1 MLSRLLRQLLFSLI
15 HLVMDVLVAIQNFYQ
30 QFSTR
35 KCSLQE
41 EKATKSDIRLLLEHV
56 PRIRKS
62 PKHVVF
68 LADTDNHTISDLAN
82 VVIWSLVAGIP
93 YLSFHDITGKLI
105 MMNVISFSILPP

>member
-1 MLSRLLRQLLFSLI
+1 
-15 HLVMDVLVAIQNFYQ
+15 MDVLVAVQNFYQ
-30 QFSTR
+30 QFSGK

-41 EKATKSDIRLLLEHV
+41 ETVTKSDIRLLLEHV

-68 LADTDNHTISDLAN
+68 LADTDNHTFSDLAQ

-93 YLSFHDITGKLI
+93 YVSFHDITGKFKLYTA
-105 MMNVISFSILPP
+105 SFN